1 MRPSKVAR
9 ERSRVLVSR
18 PNFGS
23 RPFGPPIFIEV
34 ANGEVEHFQCGLLG
48 EEQPQI
54 LRPRTPALL
63 RRLTQRRPDEM
74 MHHAQLHDGLG
85 QTAAIASGRPVARCH
100 AAVSE
105 NSALSGSTVSQNF
118 KDCPVLVLAILAPKG
133 DLPARKCL
141 GNPAGQTRPRVR
153 DCHSCSSSSTASV
166 TRLIRSGDTR
176 RRHTS
181 RLADDLQTEAAVTV
195 AAPPDRCHRSQSTA
209 RLPVL
214 PLRLVPTHARRDRIC
229 HNPGV
234 GSSPRSAPLQHRLA
248 HLTQQ
253 AVRAEQL
260 DPFRLRPRKQFVRE
274 LRIDQRRFSSAGGRS
289 GLPGHDPSVSHR
301 VVPFRTL

>member
-1 MRPSKVAR
+1 
-9 ERSRVLVSR
+9 VLVSR

-23 RPFGPPIFIEV
+23 DRSAPIFIEV

-54 LRPRTPALL
+54 LR
-63 RRLTQRRPDEM
+63 QR
-74 MHHAQLHDGLG
+74 
-85 QTAAIASGRPVARCH
+85 ASGRPVARCH

>member
-1 MRPSKVAR
+1 MVGGMRPSKVAR

-209 RLPVL
+209 RSGTIRVSVIAWSLSEPSDSESRHVTY
-214 PLRLVPTHARRDRIC
+214 PTDLTRPHSTHKPAAGKPRCVQADVGKRTRNGI
-229 HNPGV
+229 PG
-234 GSSPRSAPLQHRLA
+234 R
-248 HLTQQ
+248 
-253 AVRAEQL
+253 
-260 DPFRLRPRKQFVRE
+260 
-274 LRIDQRRFSSAGGRS
+274 
-289 GLPGHDPSVSHR
+289 
-301 VVPFRTL
+301 